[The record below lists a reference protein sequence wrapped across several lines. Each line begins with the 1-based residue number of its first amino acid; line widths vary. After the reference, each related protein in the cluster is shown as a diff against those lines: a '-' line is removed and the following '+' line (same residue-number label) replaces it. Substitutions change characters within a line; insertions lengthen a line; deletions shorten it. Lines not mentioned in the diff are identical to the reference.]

1 MTGGR
6 PLELDEFR
14 SQLATWLDDR
24 PALLDRQR
32 TCFSLELTEVVDV
45 QRELQEELFAGGW
58 VRHGWPEA
66 LGGLGGDARHRA
78 VLYDE
83 LGVRRVA
90 IPESY
95 LTVETLVPMLSV
107 HAPDLAQ
114 RHLADLLRGAERWC
128 QGFSEPDAGSDLAS
142 LRTKAVRDGDDW
154 VVDGH
159 KIWTSQATVSQRCV
173 VLLRT
178 GTQESRH
185 RGLSM
190 LLVDH
195 ETAGVEV
202 RPIRT
207 MSGRDELGEV
217 LFDGARV
224 PGDRLIGEPG
234 DGWALAMYLLQ
245 WERGMYPWQRQAG
258 LLATL
263 DQLVARAGEAIDPRA
278 LADAYLSVL
287 PMRLSAGHTIR
298 RLAAGEMPGPEVSV
312 DKVLLAR
319 AELAVFDLADTVLDG
334 DVELGDDAD
343 DAEWRHDWLFS
354 RSAPIYGG
362 SYEIQRQILAER
374 VLGLPRG

>member
-1 MTGGR
+1 MHG
-6 PLELDEFR
+6 E
-14 SQLATWLDDR
+14 
-24 PALLDRQR
+24 ALLDLDRFQGAFADWLDVEETLLQRQR
-32 TCFSLELTEVVDV
+32 ECFSLDLADVVEV
-45 QRELQEELFAGGW
+45 QRELQDAMFEAGW
-58 VRHGWPEA
+58 VRHGWPED

-78 VLYDE
+78 AVYDE
-83 LGVRRVA
+83 LGRRRVP

-95 LTVETLVPMLSV
+95 LTVETLIPMLTV
-107 HAPDLAQ
+107 HAPELAR
-114 RHLADLLRGAERWC
+114 RHLVDLLRGSERWC

-142 LRTKAVRDGDDW
+142 LRTAAVRDGEHW
-154 VVDGH
+154 IVDGH

-173 VLLRT
+173 VLVRT
-178 GTQESRH
+178 GTPESRH

-190 LLVDH
+190 ILVDH
-195 ETAGVEV
+195 DAPGVTV

-217 LFDGARV
+217 LFDGVRV
-224 PGDRLIGEPG
+224 DGDRMIGAEG

-258 LLATL
+258 LLGTL
-263 DQLVARAGEAIDPRA
+263 DALLERSGDAVDPRA

-287 PMRLSAGHTIR
+287 PMRLSAARTIR
-298 RLAAGEMPGPEVSV
+298 RLAAGETPGPEVSV

-319 AELAVFDLADTVLDG
+319 AELAVFDLADAVLDG
-334 DVELGDDAD
+334 AVELFDDGAA
-343 DAEWRHDWLFS
+343 AEWRHDYLFS

-362 SYEIQRQILAER
+362 SYEIQRQILADR

>member
-1 MTGGR
+1 V
-6 PLELDEFR
+6 ELDSFR
-14 SQLATWLDDR
+14 RDLGGWLDDH

-32 TCFSLELTEVVDV
+32 TFFSLELADVVDV
-45 QRELQEELFAGGW
+45 QRELQEELFAAGW
-58 VRHGWPEA
+58 VRHGWPEE

-78 VLYDE
+78 AVYDE
-83 LGVRRVA
+83 LGLRRVP

-107 HAPDLAQ
+107 HAPGLAQ
-114 RHLADLLRGAERWC
+114 RHLTDLLRGAERWC
-128 QGFSEPDAGSDLAS
+128 QGFSEPDAGSDLAA
-142 LRTKAVRDGDDW
+142 LRTAAVRDGDDW
-154 VVDGH
+154 IVDGH

-173 VLLRT
+173 VLVRT
-178 GTQESRH
+178 GTTESRH

-195 ETAGVEV
+195 AIPGVEV

-217 LFDGARV
+217 LLDGARV

-258 LLATL
+258 LFATL
-263 DQLVARAGEAIDPRA
+263 DELLARAGDAIEPRA

-298 RLAAGEMPGPEVSV
+298 RLAAGETPGPEVSV
-312 DKVLLAR
+312 DKVMLAR
-319 AELAVFDLADTVLDG
+319 AELAVFDLVDVVLDG
-334 DVELGDDAD
+334 ELELGDDPDA
-343 DAEWRHDWLFS
+343 AEWRHDWLFS

-362 SYEIQRQILAER
+362 SYEIQRQILADR